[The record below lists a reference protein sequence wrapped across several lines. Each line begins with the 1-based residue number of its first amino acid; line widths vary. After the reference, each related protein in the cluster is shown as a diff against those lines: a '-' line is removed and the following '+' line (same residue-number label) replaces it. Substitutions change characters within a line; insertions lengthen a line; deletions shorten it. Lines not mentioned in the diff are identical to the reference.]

1 MPEHCGNNAPHQQH
15 LFGPDDALQYC
26 KGVDRAPLPENI
38 VMRTLHILAALL
50 NFMFIRAL
58 IERLKRRQP

>member
-1 MPEHCGNNAPHQQH
+1 MLEHCGNKAPHQQH

-38 VMRTLHILAALL
+38 VMRTYNILRAMYNFLL
-50 NFMFIRAL
+50 LRIL
-58 IERLKRRQP
+58 IERLKRRHP